1 MLFLHLWSTLRIN
14 TKALLL
20 VTTKLIQESPI
31 GVFDSGLGGLTVLKS
46 LEKILPKEFFVYF
59 GDTAHVPYG
68 NKSADAISCYSRN
81 IVDFFLELNAKAVV
95 IACNTASAVAFQ
107 ELRKSYNI
115 PLFDVVEP
123 SVVHSN
129 YISKTRKIGVIGTHS
144 TVHSKAYTRSLL
156 ALNSDCSVVEIAC
169 PLFVP
174 LIEEGWSDT
183 PVAHEVAH
191 SYLQT
196 FQDTGMD
203 TLILGCTHYPIMAQT
218 IQGVVN
224 KHVQLVY
231 SGETVGKNLSAFL
244 ETNNCKNNSGTPGE
258 TQFYVTDYPQ
268 KFDELGS
275 RFLGRK
281 LEHVKHLLLT

>member
-1 MLFLHLWSTLRIN
+1 M
-14 TKALLL
+14 
-20 VTTKLIQESPI
+20 
-31 GVFDSGLGGLTVLKS
+31 LKS
-46 LEKILPKEFFVYF
+46 LEKNLPMESFIYF

-68 NKSADAISCYSRN
+68 SKSADAISRYSQD
-81 IVDFFLELNAKAVV
+81 IVEFFLSHNTKAVV
-95 IACNTASAVAFQ
+95 IACNTASAVAYQ
-107 ELRKSYNI
+107 KLRNSYDI
-115 PLFDVVEP
+115 PIFDVVEP
-123 SVVHSN
+123 SVIHSDH
-129 YISKTRKIGVIGTHS
+129 ISRTRKIGVIGTQSTIHS
-144 TVHSKAYTRSLL
+144 RAYTRAL
-156 ALNSDCSVVEIAC
+156 ANIQSDCSVVEIAC

-244 ETNNCKNNSGTPGE
+244 ETNNCKNNSGAPGG

>member
-1 MLFLHLWSTLRIN
+1 MI
-14 TKALLL
+14 TKQ
-20 VTTKLIQESPI
+20 IPNSPI

-46 LEKILPKEFFVYF
+46 LEKILPRETYIYF
-59 GDTAHVPYG
+59 CDTAHVPYG
-68 NKSADAISCYSRN
+68 SKSVDAVIHYSRN
-81 IVDFFLELNAKAVV
+81 IMDFFLTHNTKAVV
-95 IACNTASAVAFQ
+95 IACNTASAVAYQ
-107 ELRKSYNI
+107 KLRNSYDI
-115 PLFDVVEP
+115 PIFDVVEP
-123 SVVHSN
+123 SVIHSDQ
-129 YISKTRKIGVIGTHS
+129 ISRTRKIGVIGTQSTIHS
-144 TVHSKAYTRSLL
+144 RAYTRAL
-156 ALNSDCSVVEIAC
+156 ANIQSNCSVVEIAC

-196 FQDTGMD
+196 FQDTEMD

-275 RFLGRK
+275 RFLGRP
-281 LEHVKHLLLT
+281 LNNVTHIPIV